1 MKIKTQVSLSLGI
14 ITLLLILLAVGGY
27 IALGVVKTASAVYPN
42 VLVTGIL
49 NNSDQSKALLEL
61 QLAVHQKDR
70 QKIEAINAEFR
81 ERIISFAGV
90 DPEGPLAAEQMVI
103 TGVRETSERYLA
115 VLDAAL
121 AEDLSQPVSQRFT
134 TAVNNLSNTQYT
146 PDQVIQYII
155 DLTSNRI
162 DTAISTITSIF
173 VGAGF
178 FAAIVSILM
187 GALLSRR
194 LKRSLEDLQYSFRRV
209 STGDLTAQAN
219 AKTKDE
225 FGELAGYFNELSGSL
240 KNTIQEMAEMMT
252 DLSDISTRFKES
264 GVSFEQRA
272 RSTSDETQMVATAMT
287 EMAATIREVAQN
299 AENTARQAQDANSQA
314 DSARILINNSVSRS
328 KQLQTQMGGISDQV
342 LQLKEK
348 TQSISTVI
356 DVIQGIAEQT
366 NLLALNAAIEAA
378 RAGEQ
383 GRGFAVVADEVRT
396 LATRTAS
403 STQEIVD
410 VIKAL
415 QSMAEN
421 TSTQIAQGTEDV
433 EKNAK
438 AIAEINEGLTSIL
451 TNISSISDMNH
462 QIATNS
468 QEQSHVAEDMNT
480 NIVRISDLAEQNA
493 AQTEQINADIT
504 LIDSLTQHV
513 KKLVGKF
520 QY

>member
-1 MKIKTQVSLSLGI
+1 MKFQTQTTLSLSTLTVLLVVIAVAGYVALTTVKQLSSLYPD
-14 ITLLLILLAVGGY
+14 TLL
-27 IALGVVKTASAVYPN
+27 P
-42 VLVTGIL
+42 GIL
-49 NNSDQSKALLEL
+49 NNAEMEKKMVEL
-61 QLAVHQKDR
+61 QLAVVQKDSA
-70 QKIEAINAEFR
+70 KIQEINKNHREQIIAFAETNPNTPVG
-81 ERIISFAGV
+81 A
-90 DPEGPLAAEQMVI
+90 DPIVI
-103 TGVRETSERYLA
+103 TGVSELSKAYLTL
-115 VLDAAL
+115 LDAAL
-121 AEDLSQPVSQRFT
+121 AENLQGPPSERFRN
-134 TAVNNLSNTQYT
+134 AVNGISNTQYT
-146 PDQVIQYII
+146 PDEVIDHII
-155 DLTSNRI
+155 NVLSELINNAILQIIQLLVVASIVAVVISLTMSV
-162 DTAISTITSIF
+162 F
-173 VGAGF
+173 
-178 FAAIVSILM
+178 
-187 GALLSRR
+187 LSRR
-194 LKRSLEDLQYSFRRV
+194 LNKALSTLTDAFKKVSLGNLV
-209 STGDLTAQAN
+209 
-219 AKTKDE
+219 AKADDNGNDE
-225 FGELAGYFNELSGSL
+225 FSVLAHYFNEVSSSLST
-240 KNTIQEMAEMMT
+240 TIKEMAEMMI
-252 DLSDISTRFKES
+252 DLSDISARFKES

-314 DSARILINNSVSRS
+314 DSARLLINNSVSRS

-396 LATRTAS
+396 LATRTAT

-421 TSTQIAQGTEDV
+421 TSTQIAQGTDDV

-438 AIAEINEGLTSIL
+438 AIAEINEGLASIL